1 MAGTLSVQKIQGLA
15 TSATPTTVEI
25 ASGHQ
30 ITGAAGSII
39 VPGQVLQLV
48 HANFT
53 TQVDTSGT
61 SFTEI
66 GLNATIT
73 PKKSTSR
80 IFITFTPQFRL
91 HSTNS
96 DSGDGWGIKRDI
108 GGTEVRVY
116 YTELSYHDYM
126 YMNGS
131 WFDTRKTSTV
141 NYVDTPNTTSATTY
155 KAEYKRYSGTVTI
168 NKGTTNSNMTLMEI
182 AN

>member
-1 MAGTLSVQKIQGLA
+1 MSTLKTNTLQAATGTSVN
-15 TSATPTTVEI
+15 V

-48 HANFT
+48 HANFET
-53 TQVDTSGT
+53 RVDTSGT
-61 SFTEI
+61 GFTEI

-96 DSGDGWGIKRDI
+96 DAGVGWGIKRDI

-116 YTELSYHDYM
+116 YTLLNYHDYM

-141 NYVDTPNTTSATTY
+141 NYVDTPSTTSATTY
-155 KAEYKRYSGTVTI
+155 KAEYRRYSGTVTI
-168 NKGTTNSNMTLMEI
+168 NKGTTNSNLTLMEI